1 MDFKLSEEQEM
12 IRQMAQDFVE
22 QKCAP
27 TIEQRDQDHEFNRAL
42 VNEMAELGFY
52 GICFPEEYGGLGG
65 DVLSYILAVEELSK
79 LDDGMGITLSAC
91 VSLCATPIYL
101 FGTED
106 QKQKFLRPICEG
118 AKLGAFGLTEP
129 SAGTDASAQKTTAV
143 LKGDKYILN
152 GSKVFITNG
161 KEADTY
167 VIFAMTDKSKG
178 NHGIS
183 AFIVEK
189 GTEGFKFGKIETNMG
204 GNTSITAE
212 LVFEDCAIPKENLL
226 GKEGDGFKIAM
237 VTLDGGRI
245 GVAAQALGIAEGALT
260 AAVKY
265 SKEREQFGRPISAF
279 QAIAFKIADM
289 AIEIDAAKYLVYHAA
304 CLKQEH
310 ETDPSVNYGVAAA
323 KAKCFAS
330 DTAMKVTTEAV
341 QVFGGYGYTIDYP
354 VSRLMRNAKITQI
367 YEGTNE
373 VQRMVVSASLLKDQ
387 KK

>member
-1 MDFKLSEEQEM
+1 MDFKLSEDQEM
-12 IRQMAQDFVE
+12 IRQMAQDFAE
-22 QKCAP
+22 QKLAG
-27 TIEQRDQDHEFNRAL
+27 TIEQRDQDHEFNRDL
-42 VNEMAELGFY
+42 VNEMGEAGFF
-52 GICFPEEYGGLGG
+52 GICFPEQYGGIGG

-79 LDDGMGITLSAC
+79 IDDGMGITLSAC

-106 QKQKFLRPICEG
+106 QKQKYLRPICEG
-118 AKLGAFGLTEP
+118 TKLGAFGLTEP
-129 SAGTDASAQKTTAV
+129 SAGTDASAQKTVAV
-143 LKGDKYILN
+143 LKDDHYVLN
-152 GSKVFITNG
+152 GTKIFITNG

-189 GTEGFKFGKIETNMG
+189 GTPGFSFGKIETKMG

-212 LVFEDCAIPKENLL
+212 LVFEDCIVPKENLL
-226 GKEGDGFKIAM
+226 GKEGEGFKIAM
-237 VTLDGGRI
+237 TTLDGGRI
-245 GVAAQALGIAEGALT
+245 GVAAQALGIAEGALGH
-260 AAVKY
+260 AIKY

-279 QAIAFKIADM
+279 QAISFKIADM
-289 AIEIDAAKYLVYHAA
+289 AIEAEAAKFLVYHAA
-304 CLKQEH
+304 FLKDQH
-310 ETDPSVNYGVAAA
+310 EADPTVAYGPAAA
-323 KAKCFAS
+323 MAKCFAS
-330 DTAMKVTTEAV
+330 DVAMKVTTEAV
-341 QVFGGYGYTIDYP
+341 QVYGGYGYTIDYP

-373 VQRMVVSASLLKDQ
+373 VQRMVVSASLLKD

>member
-1 MDFKLSEEQEM
+1 MDFKLSEDQEM
-12 IRQMAQDFVE
+12 IRQMAQDFAE
-22 QKCAP
+22 QKLAG
-27 TIEQRDQDHEFNRAL
+27 TIEQRDQDHEFNRDL
-42 VNEMAELGFY
+42 VNEMGEAGFF
-52 GICFPEEYGGLGG
+52 GICFPEQYGGIGG

-79 LDDGMGITLSAC
+79 IDDGMGITLSAC

-106 QKQKFLRPICEG
+106 QKQKYLRPICEG
-118 AKLGAFGLTEP
+118 TKLGAFGLTEP
-129 SAGTDASAQKTTAV
+129 SAGTDASAQKTVAV
-143 LKGDKYILN
+143 LKDDHYVLN
-152 GSKVFITNG
+152 GTKIFITNG

-189 GTEGFKFGKIETNMG
+189 GTPGFSFGKIETKMG

-226 GKEGDGFKIAM
+226 GKEGEGFKIAM
-237 VTLDGGRI
+237 TTLDGGRI
-245 GVAAQALGIAEGALT
+245 GVAAQALGIAEGALGH
-260 AAVKY
+260 AVKY

-279 QAIAFKIADM
+279 QAISFKLADM
-289 AIEIDAAKYLVYHAA
+289 AIEAEAAKFLVYHAA
-304 CLKQEH
+304 FLKDQH
-310 ETDPSVNYGVAAA
+310 EADPTVAYGPAAA
-323 KAKCFAS
+323 MAKCFAS
-330 DTAMKVTTEAV
+330 DVAMKVTTEAV
-341 QVFGGYGYTIDYP
+341 QVYGGYGYTIDYP

-373 VQRMVVSASLLKDQ
+373 VQRMVVSASLLKD

>member
-1 MDFKLSEEQEM
+1 MDFKLSEDQEM
-12 IRQMAQDFVE
+12 IRQMAQDFAE
-22 QKCAP
+22 QKLAG
-27 TIEQRDQDHEFNRAL
+27 TIEQRDQDHEFNRDL
-42 VNEMAELGFY
+42 VNEMGEAGFF
-52 GICFPEEYGGLGG
+52 GICFPEQYGGIGG

-79 LDDGMGITLSAC
+79 IDDGMGITLSAC

-106 QKQKFLRPICEG
+106 QKQKYLRPICEG
-118 AKLGAFGLTEP
+118 TKLGAFGLTEP
-129 SAGTDASAQKTTAV
+129 SAGTDASAQKTVAV
-143 LKGDKYILN
+143 LKDDHYVLN
-152 GSKVFITNG
+152 GTKIFITNG

-189 GTEGFKFGKIETNMG
+189 GTPGFSFGKIETKMG

-226 GKEGDGFKIAM
+226 GKEGEGFKIAM
-237 VTLDGGRI
+237 TTLDGGRI
-245 GVAAQALGIAEGALT
+245 GVAAQALGIAEGALGH
-260 AAVKY
+260 AIKY

-279 QAIAFKIADM
+279 QAISFKIADM
-289 AIEIDAAKYLVYHAA
+289 AIEAEAAKFLVYHAA
-304 CLKQEH
+304 FLKDQH
-310 ETDPSVNYGVAAA
+310 EADPTVAYGPAAA
-323 KAKCFAS
+323 MAKCFAS
-330 DTAMKVTTEAV
+330 DVAMKVTTEAV
-341 QVFGGYGYTIDYP
+341 QVYGGYGYTIDYP

-373 VQRMVVSASLLKDQ
+373 VQRMVVSASLLKD

>member
-1 MDFKLSEEQEM
+1 
-12 IRQMAQDFVE
+12 
-22 QKCAP
+22 
-27 TIEQRDQDHEFNRAL
+27 
-42 VNEMAELGFY
+42 
-52 GICFPEEYGGLGG
+52 
-65 DVLSYILAVEELSK
+65 
-79 LDDGMGITLSAC
+79 MGITLSAC

-129 SAGTDASAQKTTAV
+129 SAGTDASAQKTVAV
-143 LKGDKYILN
+143 LKDDHYVLN
-152 GSKVFITNG
+152 GTKIFITNG

-189 GTEGFKFGKIETNMG
+189 GTPGFSFGKIETKMG

-226 GKEGDGFKIAM
+226 GKEGEGFKIAM
-237 VTLDGGRI
+237 TTLDGGRI
-245 GVAAQALGIAEGALT
+245 GVAAQALGIAEGALGH
-260 AAVKY
+260 AIKY

-279 QAIAFKIADM
+279 QAISFKIADM
-289 AIEIDAAKYLVYHAA
+289 AIEAEAAKFLVYHAA
-304 CLKQEH
+304 FLKDQH
-310 ETDPSVNYGVAAA
+310 EADPTVAYGPAAA
-323 KAKCFAS
+323 MAKCFAS
-330 DTAMKVTTEAV
+330 DVAMKVTTEAV
-341 QVFGGYGYTIDYP
+341 QVYGGYGYTIDYP

-373 VQRMVVSASLLKDQ
+373 VQRMVVSASLLKD

>member
-12 IRQMAQDFVE
+12 IRQMAQDFAE
-22 QKCAP
+22 QKLAG
-27 TIEQRDQDHEFNRAL
+27 TIEQRDQDHEFNRDL
-42 VNEMAELGFY
+42 VNEMGEAGFF
-52 GICFPEEYGGLGG
+52 GICFPEQYGGIGG

-79 LDDGMGITLSAC
+79 IDDGMGITLSAC

-106 QKQKFLRPICEG
+106 QKQKYLRPICEG
-118 AKLGAFGLTEP
+118 TKLGAFGLTEP
-129 SAGTDASAQKTTAV
+129 SAGTDASAQKTVAV
-143 LKGDKYILN
+143 LKDDHYVLN
-152 GSKVFITNG
+152 GTKIFITNG

-189 GTEGFKFGKIETNMG
+189 GTPGFSFGKIETKMG

-226 GKEGDGFKIAM
+226 GKEGEGFKIAM
-237 VTLDGGRI
+237 TTLDGGRI
-245 GVAAQALGIAEGALT
+245 GVAAQALGIAEGALGH
-260 AAVKY
+260 AIKY

-279 QAIAFKIADM
+279 QAISFKIADM
-289 AIEIDAAKYLVYHAA
+289 AIEAEAAKFLVYHAA
-304 CLKQEH
+304 FLKDQH
-310 ETDPSVNYGVAAA
+310 EADPTVAYGPAAA
-323 KAKCFAS
+323 MAKCFAS
-330 DTAMKVTTEAV
+330 DVAMKVTTEAV
-341 QVFGGYGYTIDYP
+341 QVYGGYGYTIDYP

-373 VQRMVVSASLLKDQ
+373 VQRMVVSASLLKD

>member
-1 MDFKLSEEQEM
+1 MDFKLSEDQEM
-12 IRQMAQDFVE
+12 IRQMAQDFAE
-22 QKCAP
+22 QKLAG
-27 TIEQRDQDHEFNRAL
+27 TIEQRDQDHEFNRDL
-42 VNEMAELGFY
+42 VNEMGEAGFF
-52 GICFPEEYGGLGG
+52 GICFPEQYGGIGG

-79 LDDGMGITLSAC
+79 IDDGMGITLSAC
-91 VSLCATPIYL
+91 VSLCATPIYM

-106 QKQKFLRPICEG
+106 QKQKYLRPICEG

-129 SAGTDASAQKTTAV
+129 SAGTDASAQKTVAV
-143 LKGDKYILN
+143 LKDDHYVLN
-152 GSKVFITNG
+152 GTKIFITNG

-189 GTEGFKFGKIETNMG
+189 GTPGFSFGKIETKMG

-226 GKEGDGFKIAM
+226 GKEGEGFKIAM
-237 VTLDGGRI
+237 TTLDGGRI
-245 GVAAQALGIAEGALT
+245 GVAAQALGIAEGALGH
-260 AAVKY
+260 AIKC

-279 QAIAFKIADM
+279 QAISFKLADM
-289 AIEIDAAKYLVYHAA
+289 AIEAEAAKFLVYHAA
-304 CLKQEH
+304 FLKDQH
-310 ETDPSVNYGVAAA
+310 EADPTVAYGPAAA
-323 KAKCFAS
+323 MAKCFAS
-330 DTAMKVTTEAV
+330 DVAMKVTTEAV
-341 QVFGGYGYTIDYP
+341 QVYGGYGYTIDYP

-373 VQRMVVSASLLKDQ
+373 VQRMVVSASLLKD

>member
-1 MDFKLSEEQEM
+1 MDFKLSEDQEM
-12 IRQMAQDFVE
+12 IRQMAQDFAE
-22 QKCAP
+22 QKLAG
-27 TIEQRDQDHEFNRAL
+27 TIEQRDQDHEFNRDL
-42 VNEMAELGFY
+42 VNEMGEAGFF
-52 GICFPEEYGGLGG
+52 GICFPEQYGGIGG

-79 LDDGMGITLSAC
+79 IDDGMGITLSAC

-106 QKQKFLRPICEG
+106 QKQKYLRPICEG
-118 AKLGAFGLTEP
+118 TKLGAFGLTEP
-129 SAGTDASAQKTTAV
+129 SAGTDASAQKTVAV
-143 LKGDKYILN
+143 LKDDHYVLN
-152 GSKVFITNG
+152 GTKIFITNG

-189 GTEGFKFGKIETNMG
+189 GTEGFKFGKIETKMG